1 MGKKIIMILLSA
13 VFIFTMSEQVR
24 AAEISTNGGS
34 VSVPVRYTVDNT
46 AFTITIPTVIW
57 AGTSETEFEI
67 AAGNINLR
75 PDEEI
80 QVFIK
85 EGCDEQS
92 KIKLLRQGDTQN
104 DSVLETSVTVN
115 ETSLSD
121 NNYRVGRF
129 VDKSGTTNLDGK
141 VTLSPLNI
149 DKDTKA
155 GDYLATV
162 VFEVK
167 LGSYEK

>member
-67 AAGNINLR
+67 TAGNINLR

-92 KIKLLRQGDTQN
+92 KIKLCIPC
-104 DSVLETSVTVN
+104 
-115 ETSLSD
+115 
-121 NNYRVGRF
+121 VGLPSF
-129 VDKSGTTNLDGK
+129 
-141 VTLSPLNI
+141 
-149 DKDTKA
+149 A
-155 GDYLATV
+155 V
-162 VFEVK
+162 VPGLFCK
-167 LGSYEK
+167 GSMVASCF

>member
-67 AAGNINLR
+67 AAGNLKPFLAMTLFTEILCKHF
-75 PDEEI
+75 PD
-80 QVFIK
+80 VMSAPVK
-85 EGCDEQS
+85 RLSS
-92 KIKLLRQGDTQN
+92 KL
-104 DSVLETSVTVN
+104 
-115 ETSLSD
+115 
-121 NNYRVGRF
+121 
-129 VDKSGTTNLDGK
+129 
-141 VTLSPLNI
+141 
-149 DKDTKA
+149 
-155 GDYLATV
+155 
-162 VFEVK
+162 
-167 LGSYEK
+167 